1 MQSLMK
7 LVAVILLCL
16 LIPVTSYGQKSKG
29 SVKPPS
35 EEELMKMH
43 RKATM
48 IAPSGASFYIAP
60 IIETPSQFTVLLADN
75 EGRTISGTFSMN
87 QVSLFEALLIEAGKF
102 AETDESVGGAKA
114 VITRFQDRKD
124 SAFIVDVAKRGLES
138 RFYITINIL
147 GTQKLT
153 IDAGAIKRGPKTR
166 QIEEKQPAPLF
177 FEIVS
182 RVQKVKAEQQ

>member
-1 MQSLMK
+1 MK
-7 LVAVILLCL
+7 FATIILLSL
-16 LIPVTSYGQKSKG
+16 LIPVNSYGQKSKG

-43 RKATM
+43 RKATL
-48 IAPSGASFYIAP
+48 IPPSGASFYIAP
-60 IIETPSQFTVLLADN
+60 ITEIPSQFSLLLADN
-75 EGRTISGTFSMN
+75 EGRTISGTFNIN

-114 VITRFQDRKD
+114 LITRFQDRND

-138 RFYITINIL
+138 RFYVTVSIY
-147 GTQKLT
+147 GTQRLT
-153 IDAGAIKRGPKTR
+153 IDAGAIKRGPKTKPN
-166 QIEEKQPAPLF
+166 EEKQPEPLF

-182 RVQKVKAEQQ
+182 RVQKAKAGQQ